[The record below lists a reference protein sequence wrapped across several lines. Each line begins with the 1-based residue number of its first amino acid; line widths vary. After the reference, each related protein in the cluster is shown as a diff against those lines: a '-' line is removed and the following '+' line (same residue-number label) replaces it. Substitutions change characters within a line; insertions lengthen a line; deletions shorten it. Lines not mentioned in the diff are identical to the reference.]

1 MNPIRVAVAAGL
13 LSLVL
18 PSAAAAASPEVQAEA
33 RAMLEKM
40 VSFETTA
47 DGGGTPAMAAWLR
60 DGFVAAGFAPGDIE
74 IVPVG
79 NTVGMLVHYRPAAGT
94 TTPPVVFLAHMDVVT
109 VQRDDWASDPWV
121 LTERDGALY
130 GRGVVD
136 NKYGVLTVAQAFM
149 RLKREGF
156 VPDRE
161 LVAAFTGDEETG
173 MKTTA
178 LLAERLQGAAYALN
192 ADAGGGFINDD
203 GSTYYVY
210 QAAEKT
216 YATFELTVKNPGGH
230 SSIPRTDNAI
240 YQLADALRRLAPHRF
255 PVKWNDISLSS
266 LASQVDSFPP
276 EIGEAIVQFVEVPG
290 DPAAVAVLE
299 TDPVV
304 NRELRTTCV
313 ATMLRAGTAEN
324 ALPASATA
332 TVNCRIFPGETIA
345 ETQAELQRVVA
356 DPAIA
361 FKVLDDP
368 VESPASELPEEA
380 LAALKAVI
388 ARRAPGAPV
397 APYQE
402 AGGTDGLHFR
412 RAGIPTIGVGGLF
425 ASPESDY
432 GFHGND
438 ERLPLAEFAA
448 GLDHFHGLISALA
461 GGDDPA

>member
-1 MNPIRVAVAAGL
+1 MTVTIAAEDPSTDVAT
-13 LSLVL
+13 
-18 PSAAAAASPEVQAEA
+18 
-33 RAMLEKM
+33 AMLQAYFSDRAITFVGGKYTPKPADP
-40 VSFETTA
+40 ETLRA
-47 DGGGTPAMAAWLR
+47 PQGAFLVAWSDG
-60 DGFVAAGFAPGDIE
+60 E
-74 IVPVG
+74 PVG
-79 NTVGMLVHYRPAAGT
+79 CG
-94 TTPPVVFLAHMDVVT
+94 
-109 VQRDDWASDPWV
+109 
-121 LTERDGALY
+121 
-130 GRGVVD
+130 
-136 NKYGVLTVAQAFM
+136 
-149 RLKREGF
+149 
-156 VPDRE
+156 
-161 LVAAFTGDEETG
+161 
-173 MKTTA
+173 
-178 LLAERLQGAAYALN
+178 
-192 ADAGGGFINDD
+192 
-203 GSTYYVY
+203 
-210 QAAEKT
+210 
-216 YATFELTVKNPGGH
+216 
-230 SSIPRTDNAI
+230 
-240 YQLADALRRLAPHRF
+240 ALRRLAPHRF

-345 ETQAELQRVVA
+345 ESQAELQRVVA